1 MKMWITQAVFHNR
14 LPGNADIQSSTSINR
29 LNNGENQRAGHA
41 TNKSVVDNFTAV
53 DKIGGKSTA
62 NADNQR
68 REDGTKA
75 VLKEEIS
82 ALKADLS
89 TMENRDKQ
97 RGNSTF
103 SEKNEQVGHEEADPL
118 WKTEKLSTITVDNI
132 WEQAK
137 NNPFKAGMAVKKQV
151 ARGLDSENER
161 MLFSMMVK
169 LDFKCEKDVCEIRV
183 MANLAGILENNV
195 EKIEKYAC
203 GFKIKIIAI
212 ETFTA
217 STQVEVDKIKKYF
230 GEDYV
235 KMVTSLTK

>member
-1 MKMWITQAVFHNR
+1 MEMWITQVVFHNH
-14 LPGNADIQSSTSINR
+14 LPGNDKIQSSTSINPI
-29 LNNGENQRAGHA
+29 NNGENQREGHA
-41 TNKSVVDNFTAV
+41 ANKSVVDNSHVV
-53 DKIGGKSTA
+53 DKTCGKVT
-62 NADNQR
+62 NNDNNNPQNSLATSEIAR
-68 REDGTKA
+68 
-75 VLKEEIS
+75 EIS

-97 RGNSTF
+97 RENSGF
-103 SEKNEQVGHEEADPL
+103 SDKKEQVGQDETHPL

-151 ARGLDSENER
+151 AIGLDAENER

-183 MANLAGILENNV
+183 MANLAGILQNNV
-195 EKIEKYAC
+195 DKIEKYAC
-203 GFKIKIIAI
+203 GFKIKIIGI

-235 KMVTSLTK
+235 KMVTSLAK

>member
-1 MKMWITQAVFHNR
+1 MWITQVVFHNP
-14 LPGNADIQSSTSINR
+14 LPGKGEIQSSTSINPT
-29 LNNGENQRAGHA
+29 NNGENQRAGHA
-41 TNKSVVDNFTAV
+41 ENKSIVDNFTAV
-53 DKIGGKSTA
+53 DKNLGNSTA
-62 NADNQR
+62 NDNNYTQA
-68 REDGTKA
+68 EELKA

-97 RGNSTF
+97 REKSTF
-103 SEKNEQVGHEEADPL
+103 SHENEQVGQENADGV
-118 WKTEKLSTITVDNI
+118 WKTEKLSTMTVDNI
-132 WEQAK
+132 WVEAK

-151 ARGLDSENER
+151 ARGLDADNER

-169 LDFKCEKDVCEIRV
+169 LDFKCEKDICEIRV

-195 EKIEKYAC
+195 EKIEKHAC
-203 GFKIKIIAI
+203 GFKIKIIGI

-235 KMVTSLTK
+235 KMVTSLAK